1 MSIEDII
8 VSKLKSLMIKCNNNE
23 LEILDNIIEN
33 KIEKQIEQQI
43 DKDHAKQI
51 YEDTLQNIISHFIE
65 QNNNKYWFNKSNETY
80 YIYSNNVL
88 KSIHSDNIIIEIT
101 NMIPEEYYK
110 NKNSFRRELLKKIQS
125 NSMLN
130 NIELT
135 QTTIDFIKNLFSNFF
150 SKEIY
155 IEYVL
160 TTIGYSIYSN
170 AKNENEIDNNLLF
183 YDDVINVWFGGQLVN
198 DFLEAIK
205 YWIYDITKI
214 YPKFLTQ
221 IKTSYNNYN
230 INKLNLVN
238 FLNIDDTDLEKKYF
252 QILKK
257 HKMAI
262 ILTAIHYYKKFNT
275 MSIID
280 ITKYFNDI
288 FYLKDIPDKK
298 TLFKLYTQE
307 NIEKCSIGSL
317 RLKDV
322 SISITSYL
330 QDNHLPENL
339 FTNLEIK
346 EYMDHFYVNFQ
357 DKRYSNTYHN
367 ITLKNNN
374 ITDIFTIFCEQYIN
388 PDNNNFIRLNEL
400 YFIFKKWYLDNYT
413 ETTCPTKNEIKMIMD
428 NVYIDNWEISRQ
440 IYNKLVLV
448 NYNKCDIFENF
459 IIDNIILIN
468 DETQYIKLDDII
480 PVFNN
485 WFNYNYTNIP
495 IIGRDDIRDLLNI
508 RYHKYYRK
516 YKGWSN
522 LKLLN
527 NNCFTITYQDKID
540 IIKDIKL
547 SSSV

>member
-1 MSIEDII
+1 MSN
-8 VSKLKSLMIKCNNNE
+8 CNTNE
-23 LEILDNIIEN
+23 LEILENIIVN
-33 KIEKQIEQQI
+33 KIEKYIEQQVE
-43 DKDHAKQI
+43 KDQAKQI
-51 YEDTLQNIISHFIE
+51 YEETLKNIINNFIE
-65 QNNNKYWFNKSNETY
+65 KNDNKYWFNKSNETY
-80 YIYSNNVL
+80 YIYSNDIL

-125 NSMLN
+125 NSMLL

-135 QTTIDFIKNLFSNFF
+135 QNTINFVKNLFTNFF
-150 SKEIY
+150 SQETH

-170 AKNENEIDNNLLF
+170 TKNDIEIENNLLF
-183 YDDVINVWFGGQLVN
+183 YHDDINIWFGGQIVN

-214 YPKFLTQ
+214 YPKFLTK
-221 IKTSYNNYN
+221 IKTSYNNYS
-230 INKLNLVN
+230 INKLNLVK
-238 FLNIDDTDLEKKYF
+238 FLNIDDKDLESKYF
-252 QILKK
+252 QTLKK
-257 HKMAI
+257 HKMEI
-262 ILTAIHYYKKFNT
+262 ILTSIYYYKRFNI
-275 MSIID
+275 MSITD
-280 ITKYFNDI
+280 ITHYFKDI
-288 FYLKDIPDKK
+288 FYLKNIDDKK
-298 TLFKLYTQE
+298 SLFHIYTKN
-307 NIEKCSIGSL
+307 NIVKCDIGSL

-322 SISITSYL
+322 SISIISYL
-330 QDNHLPENL
+330 QEQNLPENL

-346 EYMDHFYVNFQ
+346 EFMDHFYIDYQ
-357 DKRYSNTYHN
+357 DKRYSNIYQN

-374 ITDIFTIFCEQYIN
+374 ISDIFSIFCEQYIN

-428 NVYIDNWEISRQ
+428 NIYIDNWDISRQ

-448 NYNKCDIFENF
+448 TYNKCDIFENF
-459 IIDNIILIN
+459 IIDNIIIID

-480 PVFNN
+480 QVFNN

-495 IIGRDDIRDLLNI
+495 IINRDDIRDLLNI

-522 LKLLN
+522 LKLIN

-540 IIKDIKL
+540 ILNDIKL
-547 SSSV
+547 SSSI